1 MSLCSMNERSV
12 QMNENER
19 KDALQEIIERLTQS
33 EDRVLVFVR
42 AFLRGLETPD
52 EARKWV
58 E

>member
-1 MSLCSMNERSV
+1 MDRTEREA
-12 QMNENER
+12 MLR
-19 KDALQEIIERLTQS
+19 EIAERLERS